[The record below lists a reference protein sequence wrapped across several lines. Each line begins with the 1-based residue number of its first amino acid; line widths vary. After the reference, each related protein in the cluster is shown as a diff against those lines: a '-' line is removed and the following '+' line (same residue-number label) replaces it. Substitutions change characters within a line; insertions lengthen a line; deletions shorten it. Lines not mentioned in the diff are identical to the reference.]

1 MIEINLQDR
10 KRLTVREG
18 IYGCQG
24 EGIVREFG
32 IDMSTL
38 LYFIFYFYY
47 FILLF
52 FSYFYFLFIFLA
64 LSYMFYFYFFN

>member
-47 FILLF
+47 FILFYYFFPIFIFYLF
-52 FSYFYFLFIFLA
+52 FGIIIYVLFLFF
-64 LSYMFYFYFFN
+64 